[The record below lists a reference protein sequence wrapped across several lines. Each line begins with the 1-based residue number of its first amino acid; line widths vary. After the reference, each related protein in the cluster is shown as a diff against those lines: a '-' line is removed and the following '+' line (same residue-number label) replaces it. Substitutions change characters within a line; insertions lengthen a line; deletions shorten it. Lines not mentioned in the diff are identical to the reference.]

1 MYMKN
6 LFLKFCLLVSVP
18 LFCVTCTDSAKLTG
32 NEFLIEGI
40 LSDVEDGVVIS
51 LIRWDGDSGSSI
63 GTDTLMHGR
72 FSFRGETEFNS
83 ERLTVSPRGDGFASM
98 SLGVWVAPRTKVKI
112 EGKGKLHPV
121 WEVKSNVPNQKEE
134 NRYTNKS
141 RDLLAE
147 MASVSA
153 KRNELIQKIMAATS
167 REESLPYRQMD
178 DSIRAVTNSL
188 SVKMTFADIEIME
201 KTNISPV
208 WLKKMKSISLT
219 LKLADADAEYIDEL
233 RAKTV
238 YLFGKMSE
246 EDKVTPLGYEIT
258 ANIYPPSVVE
268 VGDTMADTD
277 LLDINGNTKHLSAYL
292 GKFLL
297 LDFWS
302 RGCGPC
308 IMALPEMKE
317 ISETYTDIL
326 TIISISLDGDVAWKE
341 AMNKHDMPWV
351 NIRDPKGMGGLAA
364 NYGVRGIPNY
374 VMISPEGQIVDKWMG
389 FGEGYLKRKVSE
401 NIK

>member
-1 MYMKN
+1 MKS
-6 LFLKFCLLVSVP
+6 LFLKFCLLALIP
-18 LFCVTCTDSAKLTG
+18 LFCVTCTDTVKLTG
-32 NEFLIEGI
+32 NEFLVEGV

-63 GTDTLMHGR
+63 GTDTLRNGR
-72 FSFRGETEFNS
+72 FSFRNETEFNS
-83 ERLTVSPRGDGFASM
+83 ERMTISPRGDDFASM

-121 WEVKSNVPNQKEE
+121 WEVKSNIPNQQEE
-134 NRYTNKS
+134 NRYTNKN
-141 RDLLAE
+141 RDLLTE
-147 MASVSA
+147 MASVA
-153 KRNELIQKIMAATS
+153 VKRNELMQKIMAATS
-167 REESLPYRQMD
+167 REEALPYRQMD
-178 DSIRAVTNSL
+178 DSIRAITNSL
-188 SVKMTFADIEIME
+188 NVKMTFANIAIME

-208 WLKKMKSISLT
+208 WLNKMKSLSLT
-219 LKLADADAEYIDEL
+219 LKHTDADADYIDEL
-233 RAKTV
+233 REKTL

-246 EDKVTPLGYEIT
+246 EDKETPLGYEII
-258 ANIYPPSVVE
+258 ANIFPPPVVE
-268 VGDTMADTD
+268 VGDAMADTD
-277 LLDINGNTKHLSAYL
+277 LLDINGNTKHLSSYL
-292 GKFLL
+292 GKYLL

-317 ISETYTDIL
+317 ISELYTDIL
-326 TIISISLDGDVAWKE
+326 TIISISLDADAAWKE
-341 AMNKHDMPWV
+341 ALNRHDLSWV

-389 FGEGYLKRKVSE
+389 FGEGYLKKKVSE